1 MPIQEPL
8 STINSPRRY
17 YLLKRLITEGRDESI
32 EAQWHAK
39 QIEVAGTALPP
50 SFPYLSLLGTYYTT
64 VEDLNGANLREL
76 RDFGLTKKQ
85 AEAVLE
91 AAAPLIEAL

>member
-1 MPIQEPL
+1 MPT
-8 STINSPRRY
+8 SINSPRRY
-17 YLLKRLITEGRDESI
+17 YLLKRLVTQSRDESI

-39 QIEVAGTALPP
+39 QVEVAGTALPS
-50 SFPYLSLLGTYYTT
+50 SFPSLSLLGAFYTT
-64 VEDLNGANLREL
+64 VEDLNGADVAEL

-85 AEAVLE
+85 AEAVIA